1 MTKKTIIN
9 KIILNYRDLDRLN
22 DGTKWLTDILEFVNN
37 NSLETIKKD
46 KEKVLDRLELHN

>member
-37 NSLETIKKD
+37 NSLETIKRNK
-46 KEKVLDRLELHN
+46 KRK